1 MLRGVTEIEDSSIK
15 NHSMKTV
22 GLSESNV
29 PSHMLH
35 GVHNSSITSGSGIL
49 SSKGVVKSSEN
60 GNESHGSQYD
70 MFYDESMSAGMD

>member
-15 NHSMKTV
+15 NYSNKTV
-22 GLSESNV
+22 RLLGSNV
-29 PSHMLH
+29 PSHM
-35 GVHNSSITSGSGIL
+35 HNSSITSGSGIL